1 MEGARQTALAI
12 PLATIIG
19 LGLAHA
25 GGISDD
31 VVKIGVL
38 TDMSGQ
44 FSHESGEGSVTAI
57 KMAVEDFG
65 GKVLGKPVEV
75 VVADHQNKPDV
86 ASAIARKWYEV
97 DKVDMIANLINSSI
111 ALGVSQIAKEKDR
124 VAIVNGSGS
133 SRLTNDGCTPNS
145 IHYAYD
151 TYSLARGTG
160 AALMK
165 SGGTTWYFLTADYA
179 FGHAL
184 EADTSAIVKA
194 MGGQVVGSIRY
205 PIDALDQSSF
215 LLQAQ
220 ASHAKVVALAGSG
233 TVFVN
238 AVKSA
243 HEFGIDRSGQTLAG
257 LLVWITDIKS
267 LGLET
272 AQGLVLT
279 NAFYWD
285 RDDETRAWSKR
296 FYERMKRMPHM
307 GDAGDYSSTMHYLKA
322 IEAAGTDDAKAV
334 MAKMREYA
342 LGLAID
348 RSFVAVLPLG
358 GRHVNH
364 LWRLLTDLDIPYATL
379 LDLDR
384 GRAGGG
390 WGRIKT
396 ACTQL
401 LENGVLP
408 RALFG
413 EQLHPDGPAGNL
425 AAFDR
430 FDAGDAN
437 SLDSWAKWLR
447 EFGVFFCAPLDLDYS
462 MLRAFPAAYQ
472 VVEPGRQGPSIR
484 GDPRTAV
491 LGDDGL
497 PALYPADQDQLL
509 RWYRYL
515 FLGRGKPSTHV
526 RVLSGMPVADLA
538 ADAPEE
544 LSALLTAIIARLER
558 PVPAEA

>member
-1 MEGARQTALAI
+1 M
-12 PLATIIG
+12 
-19 LGLAHA
+19 
-25 GGISDD
+25 
-31 VVKIGVL
+31 
-38 TDMSGQ
+38 
-44 FSHESGEGSVTAI
+44 
-57 KMAVEDFG
+57 EDFG

-334 MAKMREYA
+334 MAKMRE
-342 LGLAID
+342 
-348 RSFVAVLPLG
+348 LPINDFFAKN
-358 GRHVNH
+358 GRIREDGRMVHDMYVYEVKKPTESKGEWDYYK
-364 LWRLLTDLDIPYATL
+364 LREVIPGDQAFRPLTDS
-379 LDLDR
+379 
-384 GRAGGG
+384 
-390 WGRIKT
+390 
-396 ACTQL
+396 AC
-401 LENGVLP
+401 
-408 RALFG
+408 
-413 EQLHPDGPAGNL
+413 
-425 AAFDR
+425 
-430 FDAGDAN
+430 
-437 SLDSWAKWLR
+437 
-447 EFGVFFCAPLDLDYS
+447 PL
-462 MLRAFPAAYQ
+462 
-472 VVEPGRQGPSIR
+472 VKKG
-484 GDPRTAV
+484 
-491 LGDDGL
+491 
-497 PALYPADQDQLL
+497 
-509 RWYRYL
+509 
-515 FLGRGKPSTHV
+515 
-526 RVLSGMPVADLA
+526 
-538 ADAPEE
+538 
-544 LSALLTAIIARLER
+544 
-558 PVPAEA
+558 